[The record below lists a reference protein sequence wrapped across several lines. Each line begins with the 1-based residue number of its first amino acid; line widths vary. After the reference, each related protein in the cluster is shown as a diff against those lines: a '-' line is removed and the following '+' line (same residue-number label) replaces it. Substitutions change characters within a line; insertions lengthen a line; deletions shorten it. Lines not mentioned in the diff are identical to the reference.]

1 MAKPQV
7 RQYAG
12 DIRMW
17 RIAADGSKIPVIPEP
32 ADPQGNQPIEVNAKT
47 FSYEAGDEI
56 NVVSKRLGAKYNQP
70 IYSDTLPGTTS
81 ISLALLEI
89 PAAIM
94 ARILYGQAADASV
107 VAGAVT
113 EAPIVIP
120 RIDQPFQLD
129 NRFILATPAP
139 VVKKASTTLVE
150 GTDYKLDLR
159 RGQLSP
165 IAGGAIEEDDN
176 LTISYSYPALKAT
189 RILGGATP
197 VESFYVTG
205 DLQDR
210 ISGEYGELE
219 VFEARLTV
227 DGEVDWLA
235 SEPISPTLTGPTIV
249 PDGAPAPYVF
259 TTYEQVA

>member
-17 RIAADGSKIPVIPEP
+17 RIAADGSKIPVIPEA

-56 NVVSKRLGAKYNQP
+56 NVVSKRLGARYNQP

-89 PAAIM
+89 PPAIM
-94 ARILYGQAADASV
+94 ARILFGQAADASV
-107 VAGAVT
+107 VAGSVT
-113 EAPIVIP
+113 ESEVTIDRVDAPT
-120 RIDQPFQLD
+120 QLE
-129 NRFILATPAP
+129 NRFILASPAP
-139 VVKKASTTLVE
+139 VVKKSSTTLQP
-150 GTDYKLDLR
+150 GDDYNLDLR
-159 RGQLSP
+159 RGQLSVV
-165 IAGGAIEEDDN
+165 AGGSIEAGDE
-176 LTISYSYPALKAT
+176 LTISYSYPALTAS

-197 VESFYVTG
+197 VESFYITG

-219 VFEARLTV
+219 VFEARLSP
-227 DGEVDWLA
+227 DGEIDWLA
-235 SEPISPTLTGPTIV
+235 SEPISPTLAGPTIV

-259 TTYEQVA
+259 TTYKQVE